1 MAHDSLAGVM
11 TNLSGR
17 AMTVP
22 LAQGVDG
29 TVILSMPPGMVAS
42 RTSIIGYVQD
52 PSSMAI
58 FGAAA
63 IAYR

>member
-1 MAHDSLAGVM
+1 
-11 TNLSGR
+11 
-17 AMTVP
+17 MTVP